1 MEKLSRSTKSDDA
14 KPEVMRV
21 FSIQLPT
28 NVSDWV
34 ERVASAKGLTAEQQL
49 GELITE
55 RARRDIEPLDV
66 QLRRVN
72 QLIKEIVVMAKKT
85 PMQEEKDAKTGKPAF
100 HERKKKRDHLIE
112 LSMQAYE
119 ELSKITKSE
128 RAAKE
133 AEVRLQAFTVMAR
146 VGLFNAAIIR
156 DQEVEDISRL
166 IEEIREENDKFDAK
180 IKELEKEKRE
190 EEAAARAALV

>member
-1 MEKLSRSTKSDDA
+1 M
-14 KPEVMRV
+14 
-21 FSIQLPT
+21 
-28 NVSDWV
+28 
-34 ERVASAKGLTAEQQL
+34 

-55 RARRDIEPLDV
+55 RARREIEPLDV

-85 PMQEEKDAKTGKPAF
+85 PMQAEKDAKTGKPAF
-100 HERKKKRDHLIE
+100 HERKKKRGHLIE
-112 LSMQAYE
+112 LGMQAYD
-119 ELSKITKSE
+119 ELSKISKSE

-133 AEVRLQAFTVMAR
+133 AEFRLQAFTVMAR

-156 DQEVEDISRL
+156 DQEAEDIARL
-166 IEEIREENDKFDAK
+166 IEGLEEGNDRIEAK
-180 IKELEKEKRE
+180 IKELEEKKRE